1 MLIGIVGNIGSGKDT
16 IANYLIT
23 KHNFKKDSFAANV
36 KKSLSVIFGWDLSLL
51 EGDTI
56 ESREWRE
63 QVDEWWATRL
73 NIPHLT
79 PRWVMTYWATDM
91 ARNMFHNDIWIASL
105 EKRIGLI
112 ENTIISDARFIN
124 EITAIKNNAGI
135 IIRVTRGEE
144 KEWVKYA
151 KLLYSNNPQHMKDA
165 ALTELG
171 KHGVHRSEYEQYF
184 IEPDYVIQ
192 NNGSVTDLYSS
203 IDKIISQELNHPV
216 STVSLPDVVSVDS
229 WRTLF

>member
-124 EITAIKNNAGI
+124 EITAIKNNGGI
-135 IIRVTRGEE
+135 IIRVTRGDE

-165 ALTELG
+165 ALTELD
-171 KHGVHRSEYEQYF
+171 KYSVHRSEYEQYF

-192 NNGSVTDLYSS
+192 IGRAHV
-203 IDKIISQELNHPV
+203 
-216 STVSLPDVVSVDS
+216 
-229 WRTLF
+229 